1 MQNIDNR
8 LPVLGVA
15 GFGTDSAGCFV
26 STAGVGK
33 DVFSDFLVSEAG
45 FRKMAFAEPM
55 KYGMQHLFGLSE
67 AETWGRDGKESP
79 MPDWGFS
86 PRQLARTF
94 GTEFGREMIHK
105 DLWLEVMRRRLDNP
119 HGHIEFGGLVDI
131 RKQGVVVRTSVAAEE
146 KTVLFSR
153 VLTETAQIILGV
165 SEETLRHCL
174 DYGNPVFHA
183 SDGRPIFASDVLDGL
198 QVFAAQ
204 MVCDPYFE
212 RQVGADD
219 FLEMLDKF
227 ADLRSKRQL
236 LTVLPPEPSNVAMP
250 ATVRGVVVTDV
261 RFGNEMAFVKSL
273 GGRMVVIE
281 RDLESA
287 GMAIP
292 PSPHP
297 SEVSMLPFLN
307 EPDNLRVNNNGSLE
321 DLAAAA
327 KNAAEWTAS
336 VPEPEG
342 DSPGVG

>member
-1 MQNIDNR
+1 M
-8 LPVLGVA
+8 
-15 GFGTDSAGCFV
+15 DSAGHFV

-55 KYGMQHLFGLSE
+55 KYGMQHLFGLTE
-67 AETWGRDGKESP
+67 AETWGREGKESP

-105 DLWLEVMRRRLDNP
+105 DLWLEVMRRRLENP
-119 HGHIEFGGLVDI
+119 PGHSEFGGLVDI
-131 RKQGVVVRTSVAAEE
+131 MKQGVAVRNPGAAEE
-146 KTVLFSR
+146 KTALFSR
-153 VLTETAQIILGV
+153 VLTETAQILLGI

-174 DYGNPVFHA
+174 DYGNPAFYA

-204 MVCDPYFE
+204 MVYDPYFE
-212 RQVGADD
+212 CPVGADD

-227 ADLRSKRQL
+227 ADLRSRRPL
-236 LTVLPPEPSNVAMP
+236 LTRLPPEPSNMAIPDPVN
-250 ATVRGVVVTDV
+250 GVVVTDV
-261 RFGNEMAFVKSL
+261 RFVNEMEFVKSL
-273 GGRMVVIE
+273 GGRIVVVE
-281 RDLESA
+281 RDLERA

-297 SEVSMLPFLN
+297 SEVSILPFLN

-321 DLAAAA
+321 DLVAAA
-327 KNAAEWTAS
+327 KNAAECAAS
-336 VPEPEG
+336 VSEPEG
-342 DSPGVG
+342 EFPGVS